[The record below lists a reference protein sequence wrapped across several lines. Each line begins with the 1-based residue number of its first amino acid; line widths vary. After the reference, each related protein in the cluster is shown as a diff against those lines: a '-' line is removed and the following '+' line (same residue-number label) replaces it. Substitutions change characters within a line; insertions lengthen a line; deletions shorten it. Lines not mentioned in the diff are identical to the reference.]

1 MSDISLHWEENLQNK
16 GNIKIMIPMVT
27 LEEQNAISQG
37 TEVLYKQ
44 STKLKCLNI
53 EYVGIL

>member
-1 MSDISLHWEENLQNK
+1 MA
-16 GNIKIMIPMVT
+16 T

-37 TEVLYKQ
+37 TEVLENGV

-53 EYVGIL
+53 EYVGFL

>member
-1 MSDISLHWEENLQNK
+1 MSDICLALQQMIYKIK

-37 TEVLYKQ
+37 TEVLKQ

-53 EYVGIL
+53 EYMGFL

>member
-37 TEVLYKQ
+37 TEVL
-44 STKLKCLNI
+44 
-53 EYVGIL
+53 